1 LVNFIF
7 IVLSNIFNIFDENQ
21 REVKLME
28 MNCCKE
34 GKNSISAFL
43 AIILPLILFSCKKD
57 HPAQIEIYQPTLPDT
72 PYNYSNVTLPSS
84 FTSSPMNFFNSISNS
99 NPITDAGATLGR
111 VLFYDRQLSR
121 NNKVSCSTCHQQEF
135 AFANNTQFS
144 KGLYNEMT
152 SRNSMAIINTRFS
165 FRFFWDMRS
174 VTLENQVLEP
184 IKNHVEMDMTLDEV
198 VDKVKLISY
207 YPELFQDAFGTTE
220 VTSQRISYAL
230 SQFLHSMVSYQSK
243 YDQGVDNNFADYTQ
257 LELDGKDLFFSGTVN
272 CNHCHFTVNFFGNQP
287 AVNGLDA
294 TYTDNGLGTL
304 TGDPADEGK
313 FKIPTLRNIEMT
325 APYMHDGRFATLE
338 EVIEHYNSGIQAH
351 PNLDDRLTVEG
362 QIGGTPKQYNMTSY
376 QKQSLVAFLK
386 TLTDH
391 SFLTDVRFS
400 DPFK

>member
-1 LVNFIF
+1 MKLKNPLIGKKTVVVF
-7 IVLSNIFNIFDENQ
+7 IVFN
-21 REVKLME
+21 LT
-28 MNCCKE
+28 
-34 GKNSISAFL
+34 L
-43 AIILPLILFSCKKD
+43 ALVSCKKD
-57 HPAQIEIYQPTLPDT
+57 NPAQIEIYQPTLPAT
-72 PYNYSNVTLPSS
+72 LYNYSEVTLPAA
-84 FTSSPMNFFNSISNS
+84 FTSSPMNFFNSISSS

-121 NNKVSCSTCHQQEF
+121 NKKVSCASCHQQEF

-184 IKNHVEMDMTLDEV
+184 IKNHVEMDMTLEEV
-198 VDKVKLISY
+198 VDRVKLIGY
-207 YPELFQDAFGTTE
+207 YPKLFQDAFGTTE

-294 TYTDNGLGTL
+294 TYTDNGLGLL
-304 TGDPADEGK
+304 TGDPADDGK

>member
-1 LVNFIF
+1 MELKYCIVWKQRLIVFLVI
-7 IVLSNIFNIFDENQ
+7 
-21 REVKLME
+21 
-28 MNCCKE
+28 
-34 GKNSISAFL
+34 A
-43 AIILPLILFSCKKD
+43 ILFILSSCKKD
-57 HPAQIEIYQPTLPDT
+57 NPAQIETYQPSLPAT
-72 PYNYSNVTLPSS
+72 PYNYSNVILPSA
-84 FTSSPMNFFNSISNS
+84 FTSSPMNFFNSISSS

-111 VLFYDRQLSR
+111 VLFYDRQISR
-121 NNKVSCSTCHQQEF
+121 NNKVSCASCHQQEF

-144 KGLYNEMT
+144 KGLYNELT
-152 SRNSMAIINTRFS
+152 TRNSMAIINTRFS
-165 FRFFWDMRS
+165 FRYFWDLRS

-184 IKNHVEMDMTLDEV
+184 IKNHVEMDMTLEEV
-198 VDKVKLISY
+198 VDRVKLIGY
-207 YPELFQDAFGTTE
+207 YPKLFQDAFGTTE

-257 LELDGKDLFFSGTVN
+257 LEMDGKDLFFSGSVN

-304 TGDPADEGK
+304 TGDPADDGK

-325 APYMHDGRFATLE
+325 APYTHDGRFATLE

-362 QIGGTPKQYNMTSY
+362 QIGGTPKQYNMTTY

-400 DPFK
+400 DPFN

>member
-1 LVNFIF
+1 MKLKKLFIGKKTVVVF
-7 IVLSNIFNIFDENQ
+7 IA
-21 REVKLME
+21 
-28 MNCCKE
+28 MN
-34 GKNSISAFL
+34 L
-43 AIILPLILFSCKKD
+43 ILGLFSCKKD
-57 HPAQIEIYQPTLPDT
+57 NPAQIETYQPTLPAT
-72 PYNYSNVTLPSS
+72 PYNYSNVSLPSA
-84 FTSSPMNFFNSISNS
+84 FTSSPMNFFNSISSS

-111 VLFYDRQLSR
+111 VLFYDRQISR
-121 NNKVSCSTCHQQEF
+121 NNKVSCASCHQQEF

-144 KGLYNEMT
+144 KGLYNELT
-152 SRNSMAIINTRFS
+152 TRNSMAIINTRFS
-165 FRFFWDMRS
+165 FRFFWDLRS

-184 IKNHVEMDMTLDEV
+184 IKNHVEMDMTLEDV

-207 YPELFQDAFGTTE
+207 YPELFQNAFGTTE

-257 LELDGKDLFFSGTVN
+257 LEMDGKDLFFSGTVN

-294 TYTDNGLGTL
+294 IYTDNGLGTL
-304 TGDPADEGK
+304 TGDPADDGK

-362 QIGGTPKQYNMTSY
+362 QIGGTPKQYNMTTY

>member
-1 LVNFIF
+1 MELKYCIVWKQRLIVFLVI
-7 IVLSNIFNIFDENQ
+7 
-21 REVKLME
+21 
-28 MNCCKE
+28 
-34 GKNSISAFL
+34 A
-43 AIILPLILFSCKKD
+43 ILFILSSCKKD
-57 HPAQIEIYQPTLPDT
+57 NPAQIETYQPSLPAT
-72 PYNYSNVTLPSS
+72 PYNYSNVILPSA
-84 FTSSPMNFFNSISNS
+84 FTSSPMNFFNSISSS

-111 VLFYDRQLSR
+111 VLFYDRQISR
-121 NNKVSCSTCHQQEF
+121 NNKVSCASCHQQEF

-144 KGLYNEMT
+144 KGLYNELT
-152 SRNSMAIINTRFS
+152 TRNSMAIINTRFS
-165 FRFFWDMRS
+165 FRYFWDLRS

-184 IKNHVEMDMTLDEV
+184 IKNHVEMDMTLEEV
-198 VDKVKLISY
+198 VDRVKLIGY
-207 YPELFQDAFGTTE
+207 YPNLFQDAFGTTE

-257 LELDGKDLFFSGTVN
+257 LEMDGKDLFFSGSVN

-304 TGDPADEGK
+304 TGDPADDGK

-362 QIGGTPKQYNMTSY
+362 QIGGTPKQYNMTTY

-391 SFLTDVRFS
+391 SFLTDIRFS

>member
-1 LVNFIF
+1 MKLKYLFIGKKTVVVF
-7 IVLSNIFNIFDENQ
+7 IAMALT
-21 REVKLME
+21 
-28 MNCCKE
+28 
-34 GKNSISAFL
+34 
-43 AIILPLILFSCKKD
+43 LILFSCKKD
-57 HPAQIEIYQPTLPDT
+57 NPAQIETYQPSLPAT
-72 PYNYSNVTLPSS
+72 PYNYSNVSLPSA
-84 FTSSPMNFFNSISNS
+84 FTSSPMNFFNSISSS

-111 VLFYDRQLSR
+111 VLFYDRQISR
-121 NNKVSCSTCHQQEF
+121 NNKVSCASCHQQEF

-144 KGLYNEMT
+144 KGLYNELT
-152 SRNSMAIINTRFS
+152 TRNSMAIINTRFS
-165 FRFFWDMRS
+165 FRFFWDLRS

-184 IKNHVEMDMTLDEV
+184 IKNHVEMDMSLEDV
-198 VDKVKLISY
+198 VDRVKLIGY
-207 YPELFQDAFGTTE
+207 YPKLFQDAFGTTE

-257 LELDGKDLFFSGTVN
+257 LEMDGKDLFFSGTVN

-294 TYTDNGLGTL
+294 IYTDNGLGTL
-304 TGDPADEGK
+304 TGDPADDGK

-362 QIGGTPKQYNMTSY
+362 QIGGTPKQYNMTTY

>member
-1 LVNFIF
+1 MKLKNPLIGKKTVVVF
-7 IVLSNIFNIFDENQ
+7 IVFN
-21 REVKLME
+21 LT
-28 MNCCKE
+28 
-34 GKNSISAFL
+34 L
-43 AIILPLILFSCKKD
+43 ALVSCNKD
-57 HPAQIEIYQPTLPDT
+57 NPAQIEIYQPTLPAT
-72 PYNYSNVTLPSS
+72 LYNYSEVTLPAA
-84 FTSSPMNFFNSISNS
+84 FTSSPMNFFNSISSS

-121 NNKVSCSTCHQQEF
+121 NKKVSCASCHQQEF

-184 IKNHVEMDMTLDEV
+184 IKNHVEMDMTLEEV
-198 VDKVKLISY
+198 VDRVKLIGY
-207 YPELFQDAFGTTE
+207 YPKLFQDAFGTTE

-294 TYTDNGLGTL
+294 TYTDNGLGLL
-304 TGDPADEGK
+304 TGDPADDGK

>member
-1 LVNFIF
+1 MELKYCIDWKQRL
-7 IVLSNIFNIFDENQ
+7 IV
-21 REVKLME
+21 
-28 MNCCKE
+28 
-34 GKNSISAFL
+34 FL
-43 AIILPLILFSCKKD
+43 AIAVLFILYSCKKD
-57 HPAQIEIYQPTLPDT
+57 NPAQIETYQPTLPAT
-72 PYNYSNVTLPSS
+72 PYNYSNFSLPSA
-84 FTSSPMNFFNSISNS
+84 FTSSPMNFFNSISSS

-111 VLFYDRQLSR
+111 VLFYDRQISR
-121 NNKVSCSTCHQQEF
+121 NNKVSCASCHQQEF

-144 KGLYNEMT
+144 KGLYNELT
-152 SRNSMAIINTRFS
+152 TRNSMAIINTRFS
-165 FRFFWDMRS
+165 FRFFWDLRS

-184 IKNHVEMDMTLDEV
+184 IKNHVEMDMSLEDV
-198 VDKVKLISY
+198 VDRVKLIGY
-207 YPELFQDAFGTTE
+207 YPKLFQDAFGTTE

-230 SQFLHSMVSYQSK
+230 SQFLHSMVSFQSK

-257 LELDGKDLFFSGTVN
+257 LEMDGKDLFFSGSVN

-294 TYTDNGLGTL
+294 IYTDNGLGTL
-304 TGDPADEGK
+304 TGDPADDGK

-362 QIGGTPKQYNMTSY
+362 QIGGTPKQYNMTTY

-391 SFLTDVRFS
+391 SFLTDERFS

>member
-1 LVNFIF
+1 MNNFHFALICF
-7 IVLSNIFNIFDENQ
+7 LI
-21 REVKLME
+21 
-28 MNCCKE
+28 
-34 GKNSISAFL
+34 ISVVISCTKDKVV
-43 AIILPLILFSCKKD
+43 IITEYKPNLP
-57 HPAQIEIYQPTLPDT
+57 ET
-72 PYNYSNVTLPSS
+72 PYNYSAINLPGS
-84 FTSSPMNFFNSISNS
+84 FTSSPMNFFNSISSS

-121 NNKVSCSTCHQQEF
+121 NDKVSCASCHQQQF
-135 AFANNTQFS
+135 AFSDNVKFS
-144 KGLYNEMT
+144 KGLYNEL
-152 SRNSMAIINTRFS
+152 SARNSMAIINTRFS

-174 VTLENQVLEP
+174 VTLENQVVEP
-184 IKNHVEMDMTLDEV
+184 IKNHVEMDMTLDELLP
-198 VDKVKLISY
+198 KVQAVSY
-207 YPELFQDAFGTTE
+207 YPSLFEKAFGTTE
-220 VTSQRISYAL
+220 ITTQRISYAL

-243 YDQGVDNNFADYTQ
+243 YDQGVDINFANYSQ
-257 LELDGKDLFFSGTVN
+257 LELDGKDLFFSGVVN

-294 TYTDNGLGTL
+294 TYSDNGIGTL
-304 TGDPADEGK
+304 SGDAADFGK
-313 FKIPTLRNIEMT
+313 FKIPTLRNIEVT

-362 QIGGTPKQYNMTSY
+362 QIGGTPKQYNMSTY

-391 SFLTDVRFS
+391 SFLEDIKFS

>member
-1 LVNFIF
+1 MKPIQFLQSFNESR
-7 IVLSNIFNIFDENQ
+7 IVFT
-21 REVKLME
+21 
-28 MNCCKE
+28 
-34 GKNSISAFL
+34 AFL
-43 AIILPLILFSCKKD
+43 VIFAISLNSCKKD
-57 HPAQIEIYQPTLPDT
+57 HPPVIEKYEPTLPAT
-72 PYNYSNVTLPSS
+72 LYNYSNISLPAS

-121 NNKVSCSTCHQQEF
+121 NNKVSCSSCHQQEF
-135 AFANNTQFS
+135 AFANNTSFS
-144 KGLYNEMT
+144 KGLYNEQT
-152 SRNSMAIINTRFS
+152 ARNSMAIINTRFS
-165 FRFFWDMRS
+165 FRFFWDLRS
-174 VTLENQVLEP
+174 VTMENQVLEP
-184 IKNHVEMDMTLDEV
+184 IKNHVEMDMTLEEV
-198 VDKVKLISY
+198 VEKVKSISY
-207 YPELFQDAFGTTE
+207 YPGLFQQAFGTTE
-220 VTSQRISYAL
+220 VSSQRISYAL

-243 YDQGVDNNFADYTQ
+243 YDQGVENNFADFTQ

-294 TYTDNGLGTL
+294 NYTDNGIGTI
-304 TGDPADEGK
+304 TGDPADNGK

-325 APYMHDGRFATLE
+325 APYMHDGRFSTLE
-338 EVIEHYNSGIQAH
+338 EVVEHYNSGIQPH

-362 QIGGTPKQYNMTSY
+362 QIGGTPKHYNMTAY

>member
-1 LVNFIF
+1 VI
-7 IVLSNIFNIFDENQ
+7 
-21 REVKLME
+21 
-28 MNCCKE
+28 
-34 GKNSISAFL
+34 A
-43 AIILPLILFSCKKD
+43 ILFILSSCKKD
-57 HPAQIEIYQPTLPDT
+57 NPAQIETYQPSLPAT
-72 PYNYSNVTLPSS
+72 PYNYSNVILPSA
-84 FTSSPMNFFNSISNS
+84 FTSSPMNFFNSISSS

-111 VLFYDRQLSR
+111 VLFYDRQISR
-121 NNKVSCSTCHQQEF
+121 NNKVSCASCHQQEF

-144 KGLYNEMT
+144 KGLYNELT
-152 SRNSMAIINTRFS
+152 TRNSMAIINTRFS
-165 FRFFWDMRS
+165 FRYFWDLRS

-184 IKNHVEMDMTLDEV
+184 IKNHVEMDMTLEEV
-198 VDKVKLISY
+198 VDRVKLIGY
-207 YPELFQDAFGTTE
+207 YPKLFQDAFGTTE

-257 LELDGKDLFFSGTVN
+257 LEMDGKDLFFSGSVN

-304 TGDPADEGK
+304 TGDPADDGK

-325 APYMHDGRFATLE
+325 APYTHDGRFATLE

-362 QIGGTPKQYNMTSY
+362 QIGGTPKQYNMTTY

-400 DPFK
+400 DPFN

>member
-1 LVNFIF
+1 MKLKYLFIGKKTVVVF
-7 IVLSNIFNIFDENQ
+7 IAMALT
-21 REVKLME
+21 
-28 MNCCKE
+28 
-34 GKNSISAFL
+34 
-43 AIILPLILFSCKKD
+43 LILFSCKKD
-57 HPAQIEIYQPTLPDT
+57 NPAQIETYQPSLPAT
-72 PYNYSNVTLPSS
+72 PYNYSNVSLPSA
-84 FTSSPMNFFNSISNS
+84 FTSSPMNFFNSISSS

-111 VLFYDRQLSR
+111 VLFYDRQISR
-121 NNKVSCSTCHQQEF
+121 NNKVSCASCHQQEF

-144 KGLYNEMT
+144 KGLYNELT
-152 SRNSMAIINTRFS
+152 TRNSMAIINMRFS
-165 FRFFWDMRS
+165 FRFFWDLRS

-184 IKNHVEMDMTLDEV
+184 IKNHVEMDMSLEDV

-220 VTSQRISYAL
+220 VTTQRISYAL

-257 LELDGKDLFFSGTVN
+257 LEMDGKDLFFSGTVN

-294 TYTDNGLGTL
+294 IYTDNGLGTL
-304 TGDPADEGK
+304 TGDPADDGK

-362 QIGGTPKQYNMTSY
+362 QIGGTPKQYNMTTY

>member
-1 LVNFIF
+1 
-7 IVLSNIFNIFDENQ
+7 
-21 REVKLME
+21 
-28 MNCCKE
+28 MNYCKE
-34 GKNSISAFL
+34 GKLYLSVFL
-43 AIILPLILFSCKKD
+43 AIVLPLILFSCKKD
-57 HPAQIEIYQPTLPDT
+57 QLAQIETYQPNLPATL
-72 PYNYSNVTLPSS
+72 YNYSDISLPSA
-84 FTSSPMNFFNSISNS
+84 FTSSPMNFFNSISSS

-111 VLFYDRQLSR
+111 VLFYDKQLSR
-121 NNKVSCSTCHQQEF
+121 NNKVSCASCHQQEF
-135 AFANNTQFS
+135 AFANNTSFS
-144 KGLYNEMT
+144 TGLYNELT

-165 FRFFWDMRS
+165 FRFFWDLRS

-184 IKNHVEMDMTLDEV
+184 IKNHVEMDMTMEEV
-198 VDKVKLISY
+198 VNRVKLIGY

-243 YDQGVDNNFADYTQ
+243 YDQGVENDFVDFTQ
-257 LELDGKDLFFSGTVN
+257 LELDGKDLFFSGNVN

-287 AVNGLDA
+287 AVNGLDIA
-294 TYTDNGLGTL
+294 YSDNGLGTL
-304 TGDPADEGK
+304 TGDPSDDGK
-313 FKIPTLRNIEMT
+313 FKIPTLRNIEVT

-362 QIGGTPKQYNMTSY
+362 QIGGTPKHYNMTTY

-386 TLTDH
+386 TLTDP

>member
-1 LVNFIF
+1 MKAIQFLQSFNESRNVIAAVLVFF
-7 IVLSNIFNIFDENQ
+7 A
-21 REVKLME
+21 
-28 MNCCKE
+28 
-34 GKNSISAFL
+34 ISL
-43 AIILPLILFSCKKD
+43 NSCKKD
-57 HPAQIEIYQPTLPDT
+57 HPPVIQKYEPTLPAT
-72 PYNYSNVTLPSS
+72 LYNYSNISLPTS
-84 FTSSPMNFFNSISNS
+84 FTSSPMNFFNSISSS
-99 NPITDAGATLGR
+99 NLITDAGATLGR
-111 VLFYDRQLSR
+111 VLFYDKQLSR
-121 NNKVSCSTCHQQEF
+121 NNKVSCASCHQQEF

-144 KGLYNEMT
+144 KGLYNELT

-165 FRFFWDMRS
+165 FRFFWDLRS

-184 IKNHVEMDMTLDEV
+184 LKNHVEMDMTLEEV
-198 VDKVKLISY
+198 VEKVKLISY
-207 YPELFQDAFGTTE
+207 YPSLFQQAFGTTE
-220 VTSQRISYAL
+220 ISSQRISYAL

-243 YDQGVDNNFADYTQ
+243 YDQGVDNNFADFTQ
-257 LELDGKDLFFSGTVN
+257 LEMDGKDLFFSGTVN

-294 TYTDNGLGTL
+294 VYADNGLGGL
-304 TGDPADEGK
+304 TGDPADNGK

-325 APYMHDGRFATLE
+325 APYMHDGRFSTLE

-362 QIGGTPKQYNMTSY
+362 QIGGTPKHYNMTTY

>member
-1 LVNFIF
+1 LKNLFIGKKTVVVF
-7 IVLSNIFNIFDENQ
+7 IAMALT
-21 REVKLME
+21 
-28 MNCCKE
+28 
-34 GKNSISAFL
+34 
-43 AIILPLILFSCKKD
+43 LILFSCKKD
-57 HPAQIEIYQPTLPDT
+57 NPAQIETYQPSLPAT
-72 PYNYSNVTLPSS
+72 PYNYSNVSLPSA
-84 FTSSPMNFFNSISNS
+84 FTSSPMNFFNSISSS

-111 VLFYDRQLSR
+111 VLFYDRQISR
-121 NNKVSCSTCHQQEF
+121 NNKVSCASCHQQEF

-144 KGLYNEMT
+144 KGLYDEMT

-165 FRFFWDMRS
+165 FRFFWDLRS

-184 IKNHVEMDMTLDEV
+184 IKNHVEMDMSLEDV
-198 VDKVKLISY
+198 VDRVKLIGY
-207 YPELFQDAFGTTE
+207 YPKLFQDAFGTTE

-243 YDQGVDNNFADYTQ
+243 YDKGVDNNFADYTQ
-257 LELDGKDLFFSGTVN
+257 LEMDGKDLFFSGTVN

-294 TYTDNGLGTL
+294 IYTDNGLGTL
-304 TGDPADEGK
+304 TGDPADDGK

-362 QIGGTPKQYNMTSY
+362 QIGGTPKQYNMTTY